1 MRDAFQTRMLA
12 VALAVATLGVC
23 ILAGFNL
30 SQELGVEFPTDG
42 VVWVEVQGGLRAD
55 RVPAD
60 SPAGKAGIRTGDIL
74 EAINGEPTPRVASQV
89 RAMYSNGIWEH
100 AASYSVVR
108 PVAGAHG
115 IEVSTPF
122 PVQVLLEPADR
133 STAQGS
139 RLIALVYLLIG
150 LYVLFRRW
158 TAPKSLHF
166 YVFCLV
172 SFVLYAFRSTG
183 EPGLFDRVIYWGN
196 LVATMLQPALFL
208 HFAVSFSDAGG
219 AGERAAA
226 KVRNR
231 LGRRL
236 LPAPLYIP
244 GAYLVGLQV
253 WAIERWSAT

>member
-1 MRDAFQTRMLA
+1 MMRDAFQTRILA

-23 ILAGFNL
+23 VLAGFNL
-30 SQELGVEFPTDG
+30 SQELGTEFPTDG
-42 VVWVEVQGGLRAD
+42 VTWVEAQGWLRAD

-60 SPAGKAGIRTGDIL
+60 SPGGRAGIRTGDIL
-74 EAINGEPTPRVASQV
+74 D
-89 RAMYSNGIWEH
+89 GIWEH
-100 AASYSVVR
+100 AASYTIYR
-108 PVAGAHG
+108 PLPETRGPGAQ
-115 IEVSTPF
+115 EMESAARF
-122 PVQVLLEPADR
+122 PVQVYLEPADR
-133 STAQGS
+133 SMAQGS

-196 LVATMLQPALFL
+196 LIANMLQPALFV

-219 AGERAAA
+219 ADEGAAA
-226 KVRNR
+226 RR
-231 LGRRL
+231 ASGLGGACCPRCCMFRAPTWRACRRGRSSAGRR
-236 LPAPLYIP
+236 P
-244 GAYLVGLQV
+244 GC
-253 WAIERWSAT
+253 